1 MITFGGARQAYLIAP
16 TDSEKGQSLKR
27 KRRTHSPSLTLQALT
42 PPYCVTS
49 AAMIDYPHAS
59 DEVSGS
65 PAESSQ
71 SVLRDLLSWSF
82 PITQMFG
89 VMVRVHFTM
98 PLLML
103 GLIGREFVRKDA
115 PPHAWHDAA
124 MLMGLML
131 LSILLHEFG
140 HVFAAR
146 YMDGESDEI
155 MLWPLGGLAM
165 CKSLPHT
172 WRAHFVFAAGGP
184 LMDVAKCVVLGLV
197 LFFACDFV
205 PPLNP
210 LWYPYRLSNDSI
222 AIGLTS
228 WDGQQTTTSNIVVI
242 ILARFFW
249 ISWILLIFNLVLVG
263 YPFDSGRMLQAGL
276 WPKLGHYQA
285 TYVAIYA
292 GFVLMAIVAIL
303 AIMVSE
309 PILAFLTIFIYVSC
323 AQEMTLLETTQE
335 DSPFGDFSEGYTS
348 LEKDQDEPEPESED
362 NQNFIQ
368 RWLSRRSAQKSQEEQ
383 EQREAD
389 DRRVDELLEKIHKL
403 GKDSLTDEEQ
413 NFLKSVAERKKNNP

>member
-1 MITFGGARQAYLIAP
+1 MI
-16 TDSEKGQSLKR
+16 
-27 KRRTHSPSLTLQALT
+27 
-42 PPYCVTS
+42 
-49 AAMIDYPHAS
+49 
-59 DEVSGS
+59 
-65 PAESSQ
+65 
-71 SVLRDLLSWSF
+71 
-82 PITQMFG
+82 
-89 VMVRVHFTM
+89 RVHFTM
-98 PLLML
+98 PLVMI

-115 PPHAWHDAA
+115 PLNAWHDAA

-146 YMDGESDEI
+146 FMEGESDEI
-155 MLWPLGGLAM
+155 MIWPLGGLAM
-165 CKSLPHT
+165 CKSLPNN

-184 LMDVAKCVVLGLV
+184 LMDVAKCIVLGLV
-197 LFFACDFV
+197 LFFAFDFM

-210 LWYPYRLSNDSI
+210 LWYPYRLSGDSI
-222 AIGLTS
+222 AIGLSS
-228 WDGQQTTTSNIVVI
+228 WDGARTTTDNIVVI
-242 ILARFFW
+242 LLARFFW

-263 YPFDSGRMLQAGL
+263 YPFDSGRMLQAAL

-292 GFVLMAIVAIL
+292 GFVLMAIVSIL
-303 AIMVSE
+303 AIMYSE
-309 PILAFLTIFIYVSC
+309 PLLAFLTIFIYVAC
-323 AQEMTLLETTQE
+323 AQEMMLLETTQE
-335 DSPFGDFSEGYTS
+335 DSLFGYDFSQGYTS
-348 LEKDQDEPEPESED
+348 LEKDQDQPPEEPEEQ

-368 RWLSRRSAQKSQEEQ
+368 RWLARRAAQKAQQEQ

-389 DRRVDELLEKIHKL
+389 DRRVDELLDKIHKF